1 MASPCDVTKDL
12 IDTNAAMSGE
22 SVIKDTKRPNAM
34 MEIFNLASTRIRNY
48 KLTWKNVQNKITDGT
63 LPFEEF
69 VNDLNTY
76 TSMSYQEF

>member
-1 MASPCDVTKDL
+1 
-12 IDTNAAMSGE
+12 
-22 SVIKDTKRPNAM
+22 M

-76 TSMSYQEF
+76 TSMSYQEFQSILTQIGKKDRENISKGIMPGA